1 LKIVVSKIGIIILA
15 AGSSS
20 RMGQS
25 KQLLHIGGKPLL
37 LLAVEAALQTHV
49 NEIVVVLG
57 ANEKTHRQIIEHL
70 SVNIFFNESWEKGM
84 GNSLKAGLAHLLT
97 IEPTLNAV
105 ITMVS
110 DQPLISSA
118 DLNLLIKKFQETKAK
133 IVAVSYDGTAGVP
146 ALFDQSLFTD
156 LLQINN
162 ELGAKKVIQ
171 QHLSDTQLI
180 NLPHAAIDL
189 DIPEDYERFK
199 QRGQTI

>member
-1 LKIVVSKIGIIILA
+1 LKAITPKIGIIILA

-25 KQLLHIGGKPLL
+25 KQLLTIGDKPMLL
-37 LLAVEAALQTHV
+37 IVVEAALKTKAKP
-49 NEIVVVLG
+49 IVVVLG
-57 ANEKTHRQIIEHL
+57 ANEKAHRQIIEHL
-70 SVNIFFNESWEKGM
+70 SVNIFYNESWRKGM
-84 GNSLKAGLAHLLT
+84 GHSLKAGLAHLLT
-97 IEPTLNAV
+97 IEPKLNAL

-118 DLNLLIKKFQETKAK
+118 DLNLLIKKFQETKTK
-133 IVAVSYDGTAGVP
+133 IVAASYDGTAGVP
-146 ALFDQSLFTD
+146 ALFDQSLFPD

-162 ELGAKKVIQ
+162 EYGAKKVIQ

-199 QRGQTI
+199 QRRQTI